1 MNTRGSPA
9 PSMAKLKRSKRA
21 KQWNK
26 GQSAASNPSA
36 TKHREEASRRTRKG
50 GRSDGGNLTVEAMA
64 EHDENVAES
73 LETKS
78 IVSVGTIETEF
89 ASGAYD
95 GTPFESIRRLWGSS
109 LPIHREVSERRSCFA
124 HPCTHFYFLSRYALF
139 WLL

>member
-1 MNTRGSPA
+1 
-9 PSMAKLKRSKRA
+9 
-21 KQWNK
+21 
-26 GQSAASNPSA
+26 
-36 TKHREEASRRTRKG
+36 
-50 GRSDGGNLTVEAMA
+50 MA

-109 LPIHREVSERRSCFA
+109 LPIHREVSKKETLFCSLLVYR
-124 HPCTHFYFLSRYALF
+124 CTHFYFLSRYALF